1 MAQDVE
7 FINGLSFKAPR
18 EKAPDYVKATGSIN
32 RQNMIEWLQSK
43 PDEWINFDIKI
54 SQKGS
59 WYAEVDNWKPNTTT
73 GYTNQ
78 KPSAA
83 VEGADIES
91 DIPW

>member
-1 MAQDVE
+1 MAQDKE
-7 FINGLSFKAPR
+7 FVNGLSFKPPR

-43 PDEWINFDIKI
+43 PDEWINFDVKI

-59 WYAEVDNWKPNTTT
+59 WYAEVDNWKPDSR
-73 GYTNQ
+73 
-78 KPSAA
+78 KAAAPA
-83 VEGADIES
+83 VEGADINDLES

>member
-59 WYAEVDNWKPNTTT
+59 WYAQVDNWKPN
-73 GYTNQ
+73 NKVAQ
-78 KPSAA
+78 PA

>member
-59 WYAEVDNWKPNTTT
+59 WYAQVDNWKPNKAA
-73 GYTNQ
+73 Q
-78 KPSAA
+78 PA